1 MIGVIVPVYNVEEYL
16 EECLNSIQHQTYT
29 DIEVILVNDGSRD
42 GSKEICER
50 YCQQDS
56 RFHLINQENKGLSGA
71 RNRGM
76 TESKGELITFVDS
89 DDVLKEDMLEQ
100 LIKQVTSD
108 DIDIVECWYTNDQ
121 EELAIPSPENV
132 KIIFQ
137 GNAQEALV
145 SLCKDNIVRLNA
157 VAKLFRRQVI
167 VNFPFLEGL
176 FYEDVY
182 SGIGML
188 KYIRKIIKIDYKGYY
203 YRQHQASIMHRT
215 FTPKNLDI
223 FTVSDKLI
231 DLYSDREELLPYIA
245 SFLVHLATMHYQDY
259 IRKGNPYAKV
269 YNQKLAEYVTLTKK
283 NPDLARASR
292 LIKLYNFCPKYYNSI
307 VFPVYYAIWKLKNGI
322 KEVKVI
328 AIENTRLYFIV
339 CSNSSK

>member
-1 MIGVIVPVYNVEEYL
+1 MISVIVPVYNVEEYL

-157 VAKLFRRQVI
+157 VAKLFRRQAI

-182 SGIGML
+182 GGMGIL
-188 KYIRKIIKIDYKGYY
+188 KQIHKMVKIDYTGYD
-203 YRQHQASIMHRT
+203 YRVRRGSIMNRE
-215 FTPKNLDI
+215 FSLKNLDLFAI
-223 FTVSDKLI
+223 CDKVEQ
-231 DLYSDREELLPYIA
+231 LYDGNADSLPYVQRRL
-245 SFLVHLATMHYQDY
+245 FHLVLMHVVDY
-259 IRKGNPYAKV
+259 RIFEGNPYQEKYVEYLNRYAKSSSRSFLMRA
-269 YNQKLAEYVTLTKK
+269 YRLFPQK
-283 NPDLARASR
+283 
-292 LIKLYNFCPKYYNSI
+292 I
-307 VFPVYYAIWKLKNGI
+307 VFISRVVGAIQWRFEKYIVKRFWRGLK
-322 KEVKVI
+322 
-328 AIENTRLYFIV
+328 
-339 CSNSSK
+339 